1 MLPVAMLKRL
11 TQGKPRAKL
20 RITRKQYEGRQP
32 WMVVGLQT
40 VASAVSPNIT
50 AAEVWLTMIGFTV
63 IYLLLAIAA
72 VYLAIRYIKKE
83 SALALEGG
91 KH

>member
-32 WMVVGLQT
+32 WMVAGMNRKKFEEIIVELPDET
-40 VASAVSPNIT
+40 IDALYRD
-50 AAEVWLTMIGFTV
+50 AEADRLVE
-63 IYLLLAIAA
+63 AIF
-72 VYLAIRYIKKE
+72 
-83 SALALEGG
+83 G
-91 KH
+91 KVD

>member
-32 WMVVGLQT
+32 WMVAGMNRKKFEEIIVELPDETIDALYRDAGTDRL
-40 VASAVSPNIT
+40 VEAV
-50 AAEVWLTMIGFTV
+50 F
-63 IYLLLAIAA
+63 
-72 VYLAIRYIKKE
+72 
-83 SALALEGG
+83 G
-91 KH
+91 KVD

>member
-32 WMVVGLQT
+32 WMVAGMNRKKFEEIIVELPDET
-40 VASAVSPNIT
+40 IDALYCD
-50 AAEVWLTMIGFTV
+50 AEPARLVE
-63 IYLLLAIAA
+63 AIF
-72 VYLAIRYIKKE
+72 
-83 SALALEGG
+83 G
-91 KH
+91 KVD